1 MTGSCNGNFVLVKTV
16 GEGQREEGVGRLIQR
31 SDPKFSATGQ
41 NLEEEAHV
49 FV

>member
-1 MTGSCNGNFVLVKTV
+1 MTGSCNGNFVLVKTI

-31 SDPKFSATGQ
+31 SDPKFLATGQ